1 MIIQVYISLHVFPST
16 TNLKLHNISET
27 PKMVKKVI
35 TNLDM
40 LKASGHECIAAV
52 VLKNCESDLL
62 YILAQI
68 FNKSLKEPCLS
79 YCWKVSLVV
88 SVFKTVGE
96 SYTIKNYPG
105 LQITAGDQQF
115 PAIFCFTSHLPI
127 YLLVNMF
134 YTICEWA

>member
-1 MIIQVYISLHVFPST
+1 
-16 TNLKLHNISET
+16 
-27 PKMVKKVI
+27 
-35 TNLDM
+35 M
-40 LKASGHECIAAV
+40 LKASSHDCIGAV
-52 VLKNCESDLL
+52 FLKNCESELL

-68 FNKSLKEPCLS
+68 FNKCLKEPCLS

-88 SVFKTVGE
+88 PVFKTVEE

-115 PAIFCFTSHLPI
+115 PAIFSFTSYLPV

-134 YTICEWA
+134 YTICE